1 MPKQKIS
8 KEDELK
14 LQVGQLL
21 SEEQELQRTAEEL
34 ARSNPAFVQF
44 LQQQQDFKQKSDLFW
59 ETFKNEMIASDIKS
73 IKSPAW
79 GSITIAEK
87 TTYSATEKD
96 LTGVPP
102 KFIKKV
108 LDTTKVSAHVKL
120 SGTLP
125 KGVQSVDSKYLT
137 KRIKIKEINED

>member
-1 MPKQKIS
+1 MPKVS

-21 SEEQELQRTAEEL
+21 SEEQELQRTADEL
-34 ARSNPAFVQF
+34 AKSNPAFVQF

-59 ETFKNEMIASDIKS
+59 ETFKNEMIANDIKS

-79 GSITIAEK
+79 GSITVAEK
-87 TTYSATEKD
+87 TTYSATDKD
-96 LTGVPP
+96 LAGVPA

-108 LDTTKVSAHVKL
+108 LDTTKVAAQVKL

-125 KGVQSVDSKYLT
+125 KGVEAKDTKYLT
-137 KRIKIKEINED
+137 KRIKIKEINEE

>member
-1 MPKQKIS
+1 MVKVS

-14 LQVGQLL
+14 LQVGQLI
-21 SEEQELQRTAEEL
+21 SEEQELQRTADEL
-34 ARSNPAFVQF
+34 AKSNPAFVQF

-59 ETFKNEMIASDIKS
+59 DTFKNEMIANDIKS

-79 GSITIAEK
+79 GSITVAEK
-87 TTYSATEKD
+87 TTYSATDKD
-96 LTGVPP
+96 LTGVPA

-108 LDTTKVSAHVKL
+108 LDTTKVAAQVKL

-125 KGVQSVDSKYLT
+125 KGVEAKDTKYLT
-137 KRIKIKEINED
+137 KRIKIKEINEE